1 MFETWFDAML
11 AAEKVWFV
19 YLGKGYSYTIGGKIN
34 TKSTV
39 QIVIFTY
46 TNVWIANYSYNLL
59 YE

>member
-1 MFETWFDAML
+1 ML

-39 QIVIFTY
+39 QIGIFTY

>member
-34 TKSTV
+34 SLSTV
-39 QIVIFTY
+39 QIVNLTY
-46 TNVWIANYSYNLL
+46 IDV
-59 YE
+59 